1 MAEFDLD
8 RYFRRIGYAGSRQPT
23 RETLFAIHAAHATT
37 IPFENLNPVLRWPVK
52 LDLPSLETKI
62 VQEGRG
68 GWCYEHNLLLSQ
80 VLRSLGFDVTWLAAR
95 VLWNAPEGT
104 LPPRSHM
111 LMQVMV
117 EGTPYL
123 VDVGFGGMTLTT
135 PLHLEAGQEQA
146 TTLEP
151 FRLVR
156 QGNDFIKQA
165 KIRDDWKT
173 LYRFDL
179 QEQQLSDYE
188 VSNWYLSHFPDCFL
202 IHELLLARPDH
213 GRRFMLR
220 NNNLA
225 IHSLTGES
233 EKRQLTTASQ
243 LREVLE
249 RDFRLCLPH
258 SPEVQAMLEKYAA
271 LPPPE
276 EK

>member
-1 MAEFDLD
+1 MTAFDLD
-8 RYFRRIGYAGSRQPT
+8 GYFRRIGYAGSRQPT
-23 RETLFAIHAAHATT
+23 QETLFAIHAAHATT

-68 GWCYEHNLLLSQ
+68 GWCYEHNLLLSH
-80 VLRSLGFDVTWLAAR
+80 VLRSLGFEVTWLAAR

-111 LMQVMV
+111 LMQVV
-117 EGTPYL
+117 IEGTPYL

-135 PLHLEAGQEQA
+135 PLLLEADKEQS

-156 QGNDFIKQA
+156 HGNDFLKQA

-220 NNNLA
+220 NNSLA
-225 IHSLTGES
+225 IHSITGES

-249 RDFRLCLPH
+249 RDFRLRLPH

>member
-1 MAEFDLD
+1 MTEFDLD
-8 RYFRRIGYAGSRQPT
+8 GYFRRIGYAGSRQPT
-23 RETLFAIHAAHATT
+23 RETLFAIHSAHATT

-62 VQEGRG
+62 VHEGRG
-68 GWCYEHNLLLSQ
+68 GWCYEHNLLLSH

-111 LMQVMV
+111 LMQVMI

-123 VDVGFGGMTLTT
+123 VDVGFGGMTLTD
-135 PLHLEAGQEQA
+135 PIKIEPEIEQP
-146 TTLEP
+146 TKLEP
-151 FRLVR
+151 FRLIR

-179 QEQQLSDYE
+179 QEQQMSDYE
-188 VSNWYLSHFPDCFL
+188 VSNWYLCHFPECFL
-202 IHELLLARPDH
+202 IHELLLARPDQ

-220 NNNLA
+220 NNALA
-225 IHSLTGES
+225 IHSVAGES
-233 EKRQLTTASQ
+233 EKRLLTTASE

-249 RDFRLCLPH
+249 RDFLLRLPS
-258 SPEVQAMLEKYAA
+258 SPEVQAMLEKYGAM
-271 LPPPE
+271 PPAE